1 MIRYSEYRPTAFDTR
16 GLALDTQQHWLV
28 MPVIQTR
35 DSETLEQSNFAS
47 ALEQLGGESESV
59 QVHRFGHWANGW
71 FEIIIIDPADES
83 KVQIA
88 ESIESTLKDYPI
100 LDDEDLSRRENDEYE
115 YAWEHHLPSDFAH
128 VLGEHFGL
136 SEDTVY
142 AMWGD
147 MPLKELY
154 EELLPSG
161 DWWEANG
168 MCSRMKYA
176 AENCTRERLAAFLK
190 QHRPKHEVR

>member
-35 DSETLEQSNFAS
+35 DSEALEQSNFAS

-71 FEIIIIDPADES
+71 FEIIIIDPTDES

-88 ESIESTLKDYPI
+88 ESIESTLEDYPV
-100 LDDEDLSRRENDEYE
+100 LDEEDLSRRENDEYE

-128 VLGEHFGL
+128 VLGAHFGL

-142 AMWGD
+142 AMCD

-161 DWWEANG
+161 DWWEENG
-168 MCSRMKYA
+168 MCSRMKHA

-190 QHRPKHEVR
+190 QHRPKHAVR